1 MVICVDKTLYKLPFF
16 YYNIMVYSY
25 SGVISQY
32 ERMNEMTTTQF
43 LIIGTIIVYLLGMVL
58 IGASFSKKNKNTD
71 DFYLGGRKLGPLV
84 TAMSAEASDMSS
96 WLLMGLPGV
105 ALVYGLAEASWT
117 ALGLGIGT
125 WVNWFI
131 VSKRIRN
138 YTQLIDAVT
147 IPEFFS
153 KRFGDKKNLLSLI
166 AGLVILVFFV
176 PYTAS
181 GFNACGT
188 LFASLFGV
196 DYFTAMVI
204 SAIVIVLYTT
214 LGGFLAASTTD
225 LIQSIVMTIALVV
238 VVGFGINF
246 AGGWDNVVTNANSMP
261 GFLELFNTYDPSAN
275 ASTDYSGLTIA
286 STLAWGLGYFGM
298 PHILLRFM
306 AIGDKNKLKTSRRI
320 ATVWVFISMA
330 IAILIGVIGSAVVKN
345 GVIALDN
352 ANSQR
357 IIIEIAKFI
366 SGNGAIFAILAGVIL
381 AGILAATMSTSDSQ
395 LLAAASA
402 VSQNIVKEFFG
413 KTLSQKASMLVAR
426 ITVVVIAIVGVIW
439 AKDEGSVFEIV
450 SFAWAGFGAAFGP
463 VVLFALFWKR
473 TTKWGAFA
481 GMVVGGVMIFVW
493 KYVIAPLG
501 GVFAIYEL
509 LPAFVLASI
518 AIVVVSLFTKAPEKE
533 IQDTFEKAKAGLE
546 E

>member
-1 MVICVDKTLYKLPFF
+1 
-16 YYNIMVYSY
+16 
-25 SGVISQY
+25 
-32 ERMNEMTTTQF
+32 MTTAQF
-43 LIIGTIIVYLLGMVL
+43 IIVGTIIVYLLGMVL
-58 IGASFSKKNKNTD
+58 IGASFSKKNKSTD

-105 ALVYGLAEASWT
+105 ALVAGLAEATWT

-125 WVNWFI
+125 YINWLI

-138 YTQLIDAVT
+138 YTQLVDAVT

-153 KRFGDKKNLLSLI
+153 KRFGDKKNLLSAI
-166 AGLVILVFFV
+166 AGLVIIVFFV

-188 LFASLFGV
+188 LFSSLFGV
-196 DYFTAMVI
+196 DYFAAMII

-238 VVGFGINF
+238 VVGFGINY
-246 AGGWDNVVTNANSMP
+246 AGGWDNVVANANSMP
-261 GFLELFNTYDPSAN
+261 GFLELFNTYDATAK
-275 ASTDYSGLTIA
+275 ASTPYSALTVA

-306 AIGDKNKLKTSRRI
+306 AINDKNKLKTSRRI

-330 IAILIGVIGSAVVKN
+330 IAILIGVIGSAVVAN
-345 GVIALDN
+345 GAVELDN

-357 IIIEIAKFI
+357 IIIEISKLI
-366 SGNGAIFAILAGVIL
+366 SGNGAVFAILAGVIL
-381 AGILAATMSTSDSQ
+381 AGILAATMSTADSQ
-395 LLAAASA
+395 LLTAASA
-402 VSQNIVKEFFG
+402 VSQNIFKEFFG
-413 KTLSQKASMLVAR
+413 KTLSQKASMIVAR
-426 ITVVVIAIVGVIW
+426 CTVVAIAIVGVIW

-473 TTKWGAFA
+473 TTKWGALA
-481 GMVVGGVMIFVW
+481 GMICGGAMVFIW
-493 KYVIAPLG
+493 KYLIAPMG
-501 GVFAIYEL
+501 GILAIYEL
-509 LPAFVLASI
+509 LPAFIIACV
-518 AIVVVSLFTKAPEKE
+518 AIVVVSLLTKAPEKE
-533 IQDTFEKAKAGLE
+533 IQDTFEQAKKGLAE
-546 E
+546 

>member
-1 MVICVDKTLYKLPFF
+1 MESRAI
-16 YYNIMVYSY
+16 
-25 SGVISQY
+25 
-32 ERMNEMTTTQF
+32 
-43 LIIGTIIVYLLGMVL
+43 LIIVTIAVYLLMMVG
-58 IGASFSKKNKNTD
+58 IGVYYSKKNKSTD

-105 ALVYGLAEASWT
+105 ALVSGLAEATWT

-125 WVNWFI
+125 WINWLI
-131 VSKRIRN
+131 VAKRIRVYSQKIN
-138 YTQLIDAVT
+138 AVT

-153 KRFGDKKNLLSLI
+153 KRFGDKKNLLSAI
-166 AGLVILVFFV
+166 AGLVIIVFFV

-188 LFASLFGV
+188 LFSSLFGV

-204 SAIVIVLYTT
+204 SAIVIVAYTT

-238 VVGFGINF
+238 VVGFGINY
-246 AGGWDNVVTNANSMP
+246 AGGWDNVVANANSMP
-261 GFLELFNTYDPSAN
+261 GFLELFNTYDASAN
-275 ASTDYSGLTIA
+275 ASTPYSALTIA

-330 IAILIGVIGSAVVKN
+330 IAIFIGVIGSAVVKN
-345 GVIALDN
+345 GTIALDN

-357 IIIEIAKFI
+357 IIIEISKLI
-366 SGNGAIFAILAGVIL
+366 SENSAFLAIVAGVII
-381 AGILAATMSTSDSQ
+381 AGILAATMSTADSQ
-395 LLAAASA
+395 LLTAASA

-413 KTLSQKASMLVAR
+413 KKLSQKASMIVAR
-426 ITVVVIAIVGVIW
+426 CAVIVIAIVGVIW

-473 TTKWGAFA
+473 TNKWGALA
-481 GMVVGGVMIFVW
+481 GMVVGGAMVFIW
-493 KYVIAPLG
+493 KYLIAPLG
-501 GVFAIYEL
+501 GLFAIYEL
-509 LPAFVLASI
+509 LPAFILASI
-518 AIVVVSLFTKAPEKE
+518 TIVVVSLITKAPEKE
-533 IQDTFEKAKAGLE
+533 IVDDFEAVKSGKVD
-546 E
+546 